1 MIGVSGGDVVKCSGY
16 APFGTAELST
26 EALAALEHRMACLL
40 GNHGVIALGKTPA
53 KAFAVLEEVENLA
66 RIYIGTRML
75 GGGVILGKDEM
86 AVVLERFKSYG
97 KQAGEVDPTLKNK
110 VEPPPYGGPKRL

>member
-1 MIGVSGGDVVKCSGY
+1 
-16 APFGTAELST
+16 
-26 EALAALEHRMACLL
+26 MACLL

-75 GGGVILGKDEM
+75 GGGVILGKEDM

-97 KQAGEVDPTLKNK
+97 KQAGEAIDTTLKNR
-110 VEPPPYGGPKRL
+110 VEPPPHGGAKRL